1 MNEANQTVS
10 ANRKITVEDVKTWY
24 KGSPRRSGQIATR
37 SITTTTPLDAV
48 PIIPFVRPGA
58 WTRAASTRARSRAL
72 RAPSGARRIGH
83 RPVDASSHGAL
94 LPVVRRT
101 RKPWMTYMPL
111 CRRYQVRRECPQDV
125 DLFGPFAVRASGGR
139 NTLSKQ

>member
-48 PIIPFVRPGA
+48 PIIPFAFVVQPHIM
-58 WTRAASTRARSRAL
+58 T
-72 RAPSGARRIGH
+72 
-83 RPVDASSHGAL
+83 
-94 LPVVRRT
+94 LPI
-101 RKPWMTYMPL
+101 
-111 CRRYQVRRECPQDV
+111 QV
-125 DLFGPFAVRASGGR
+125 
-139 NTLSKQ
+139 KWI